1 MEKIDLGN
9 SGVRVSQL
17 GLGCMQMGTATDE
30 ATSFRMLDAFT
41 AAGGDFLDTADCYMW
56 WGGPQYQG
64 GESEHLLGTW
74 LARPGNRD
82 RVFLATKVGGQPTD
96 VPGLHASG
104 LDGDALWANVRFGGV
119 AADTVRR
126 GIDGSLRRLG
136 VDHVDLYYVH
146 VDDRKTPL
154 EETLAAL
161 ADIVRAGKARFIG
174 WSNVRTW
181 RLDRVRELAERNGW
195 PSPVAVQQRY
205 SYLRQ
210 APDTDHTSG
219 AGEEMLDYLRDHDD
233 VSLVA
238 YSPILAN
245 IYDDPARA
253 KTHRFWPLYGSAA
266 SAERLDAVQT
276 VAKELSTTGN
286 QVALAWLLHQRDPR
300 AFALMGPRTW
310 EQFETIVPAADIR
323 LSTEQ
328 IDYLNRAGRQPA

>member
-1 MEKIDLGN
+1 MEKIELGN
-9 SGVRVSQL
+9 TGVRVGQL

-41 AAGGDFLDTADCYMW
+41 DAGGDFLDTADCYMW
-56 WGGPQYQG
+56 WGGPQYSG
-64 GESEHLLGTW
+64 GESEQLLATW
-74 LARPGNRD
+74 LARNGNRD

-104 LDGDALWANVRFGGV
+104 VTGEALWSNVRFEGV

-126 GIDGSLRRLG
+126 GIDGSLARLG

-161 ADIVRAGKARFIG
+161 AEVVAAGKARFIG

-181 RLDRVRELAERNGW
+181 RLDRVRQLAAQNGW
-195 PSPVAVQQRY
+195 PAPVAVQQRY

-210 APDTDHTSG
+210 NPGTNHTSS
-219 AGEEMLDYLRDHDD
+219 AGEEMLDYLNDHRD

-245 IYDDPARA
+245 LYDSPDPQS
-253 KTHRFWPLYGSAA
+253 HRFWPLYGNTRA
-266 SAERLDAVQT
+266 LDAVHT
-276 VAKELSTTGN
+276 VAKEVGATGN
-286 QVALAWLLHQRDPR
+286 QVALAWLLQRRDPQ

-310 EQFETIVPAADIR
+310 EQFETIVPATGITLAP
-323 LSTEQ
+323 EQ
-328 IDYLNRAGRQPA
+328 LEYLNNAG